1 MLQKTDPPIRS
12 LAVHTQVHSR
22 AGQVQEIG
30 CFRHCVLLQP
40 MHTAALPDERD
51 FRSIPSCRSRCLGQQ
66 PSSSPRGNL
75 SPDCFRK
82 SAPEHALDHSF
93 VGLQKWLSGK
103 VGGEGAVQKAGC
115 AVAFDFRLGKWQEID
130 HLHPS
135 REGIRRNRSAKKI
148 CRTCNQK
155 APRSCILVDRL
166 LQRKD
171 QIRVALDLVDHCG
184 LVAPEE
190 TNGILSGELQQDAVV
205 KREKGESLFVRDAPG
220 ESGLA

>member
-12 LAVHTQVHSR
+12 LAVHTQVRSK
-22 AGQVQEIG
+22 AGQGLEIG
-30 CFRHCVLLQP
+30 CFRRCVLHQP
-40 MHTAALPDERD
+40 ILPLCRM
-51 FRSIPSCRSRCLGQQ
+51 SAISGAYPTCRSRCLGQQ

-82 SAPEHALDHSF
+82 SAPEHALDHTF

-115 AVAFDFRLGKWQEID
+115 AVAFDFRLGKWQETD

-135 REGIRRNRSAKKI
+135 RDGIRRNRSAKKI

-171 QIRVALDLVDHCG
+171 QIRVALDLVDYCG